1 MNNSINYDDNFIKAS
16 VIVSC
21 VGGLSLLLLRMYQ
34 SQSAWPVHHY
44 LRIDKRYAGMTVVV
58 VRNACLLCVK
68 TWQRSACMVR
78 VVTKPESTTTFDAKT
93 IAWI

>member
-1 MNNSINYDDNFIKAS
+1 MDNSINYDDNLIKAS

-44 LRIDKRYAGMTVVV
+44 LWIDKRYAGMTVLVV
-58 VRNACLLCVK
+58 PIACLLCV
-68 TWQRSACMVR
+68 
-78 VVTKPESTTTFDAKT
+78 
-93 IAWI
+93 

>member
-1 MNNSINYDDNFIKAS
+1 MLED
-16 VIVSC
+16 
-21 VGGLSLLLLRMYQ
+21 LSLLLLRMYQ

-44 LRIDKRYAGMTVVV
+44 LRIDKLYAGMNVLVVPI
-58 VRNACLLCVK
+58 ACLLCVK

-78 VVTKPESTTTFDAKT
+78 VVAKPDTPTLDAKT